1 MIPHG
6 RKRRT
11 KRYYAGVLAIGT
23 ACAAG
28 TVPRHSSP
36 PAWVDIT
43 WASISN
49 VYYEIGATG
58 VLTDGYI
65 SRVPRSAF
73 FGGGGGLAQ
82 TRAPFVP
89 DTAAVRRVLDAIGGP
104 TRVRLLLTGHSH
116 FDHSLDT
123 PTWSRLTGARI
134 IGSRTTCLQAAALD
148 VPAGRCTTVLGGEHI
163 PIADGVTMRVVRWN
177 HSGDPAVNP
186 EQHNPV
192 ELATVPKR
200 DPATGGLRV
209 GVAEDFPNGGGNRAF
224 LFTVDGPDGRFSWF
238 FQNSASAVD
247 LAEPVIVDG
256 VNYGAPL
263 ENLRAAMR
271 DAGLKSVDLWIGTGG
286 QAIAA
291 RVLPVLRPRAYLPV
305 HWDGLFGAFQAG
317 VPAPYSDAALETAL
331 RDAGVQLL
339 RPGQYMDKW
348 RLDRNGARA
357 VPNVAVKQALGFAR

>member
-1 MIPHG
+1 VH
-6 RKRRT
+6 
-11 KRYYAGVLAIGT
+11 
-23 ACAAG
+23 
-28 TVPRHSSP
+28 RHPSP
-36 PAWVDIT
+36 PASVDIT

-49 VYYEIGATG
+49 VYYEIGTTG
-58 VLTDGYI
+58 VFTDGYF
-65 SRVPRSAF
+65 SRVPKSAF

-104 TRVRLLLTGHSH
+104 TRVQLLLTGHSH

-123 PTWSRLTGARI
+123 PTWARLTGAQI
-134 IGSRTTCLQAAALD
+134 IGSRTTCLQAEALG
-148 VPAGRCTTVLGGEHI
+148 VPANRCTTVVGGERI
-163 PIADGVTMRVVRWN
+163 RIADGVTMRVVRWN

-192 ELATVPKR
+192 ELATVPTR
-200 DPATGGLRV
+200 DPATGGMRV

-247 LAEPVIVDG
+247 LAQPVIVDG
-256 VNYGAPL
+256 VNYGEPV
-263 ENLRAAMR
+263 ENLWAAMK
-271 DAGLKSVDLWIGTGG
+271 DAGLESVDLWIGTGD

-291 RVLPVLRPRAYLPV
+291 LLLPVLRPKAYLPV
-305 HWDGLFGAFQAG
+305 HWDDLFGAFEAG
-317 VPAPYSDAALETAL
+317 VPAPYADAALETIL

-339 RPGQYMDKW
+339 RPVQYMDKW
-348 RLDRNGARA
+348 RLDRNGVRS
-357 VPNVAVKQALGFAR
+357 VPNILVKQALGFVR